1 MADTTDSATCPTCGG
16 YGFIASGPVAVL
28 CKTCGGPKPITY
40 VSREESA
47 ILHEALLAS
56 SEPVPD
62 PRVTALVTAAKGIDA
77 FAEHRIT
84 CSMRRIQTQHIPCSC
99 GLSPAR
105 KDLTAALEAF
115 PND

>member
-1 MADTTDSATCPTCGG
+1 MTDCKFCGGTKELRGFGCAPEPCPACADTGKANPFAPLETPGWTEVT
-16 YGFIASGPVAVL
+16 
-28 CKTCGGPKPITY
+28 K
-40 VSREESA
+40 
-47 ILHEALLAS
+47 
-56 SEPVPD
+56 PVPD

>member
-1 MADTTDSATCPTCGG
+1 MSKPLERCFVCGAPTGRAGATEDSLYTTHGV
-16 YGFIASGPVAVL
+16 GPFCEA
-28 CKTCGGPKPITY
+28 CWDD
-40 VSREESA
+40 REMK
-47 ILHEALLAS
+47 LAK
-56 SEPVPD
+56 PVPD

>member
-62 PRVTALVTAAKGIDA
+62 PRVTALVTAARELIAAFDA
-77 FAEHRIT
+77 NANAPVTDEYWIALYAKKR
-84 CSMRRIQTQHIPCSC
+84 
-99 GLSPAR
+99 A
-105 KDLTAALEAF
+105 LTAGLEAF